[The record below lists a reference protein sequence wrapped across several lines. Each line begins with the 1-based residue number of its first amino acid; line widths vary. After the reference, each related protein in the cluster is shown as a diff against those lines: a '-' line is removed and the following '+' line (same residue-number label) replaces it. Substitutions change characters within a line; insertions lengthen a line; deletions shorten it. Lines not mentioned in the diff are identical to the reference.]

1 MLVTMSDNELNRL
14 HIIRDVCERRLR
26 RSDAAN
32 VLNLSERQ
40 VQRLMNRF
48 RQNGAS
54 GLIHQSRGKPSNN
67 HISSDYRYGILKLVR
82 EYYADFSPTFA
93 QEKLLE
99 NTI

>member
-1 MLVTMSDNELNRL
+1 MFVNASYVVSD
-14 HIIRDVCERRLR
+14 V
-26 RSDAAN
+26 AN

-82 EYYADFSPTFA
+82 KYYAD
-93 QEKLLE
+93 LLPRLLKNNYWN
-99 NTI
+99 NTIYRFQKKCFANG